1 MQKLGLFN
9 FQHYAFP
16 AINTPEKQY
25 PYVTLSC
32 DLTTKIAGFSNLK
45 TFPRQFPCSITPL
58 RLFSS
63 SFFVLTRCAMKRFYC
78 VIPLL
83 CCWISFSGWGFF
95 AHQRINRLAV
105 FTLPPP
111 MVRFYKKHITFIT
124 EAAVNPDRRRYSV
137 PDEAARHYI
146 DLDHYG
152 DSTLFRMPKYWN
164 QAVAE
169 FSEDTLKSYG
179 IVPWHVNTMYY
190 RLRDAFM
197 LRDPER
203 ILKLSAEIGHYIA
216 DANVPLH
223 TTENYNG
230 QLTGQEGIHGF
241 WESRLPELFS
251 DSYDYFVG
259 KAGYLEDPQ
268 LAIWDGVSIAHQCV
282 KTVLAEERGLAQKF
296 GEKKYSFET
305 KGKQTVKVYSQEYS
319 KAFHKILDGMVERQ
333 MRTAVKMIG
342 DFWYTAWV
350 DAGQP
355 DLNTL
360 IDFKPSE
367 QELLQRQKEL
377 EEWKVKDFSAREHD
391 DPSQE
396 VPK

>member
-1 MQKLGLFN
+1 
-9 FQHYAFP
+9 
-16 AINTPEKQY
+16 
-25 PYVTLSC
+25 
-32 DLTTKIAGFSNLK
+32 
-45 TFPRQFPCSITPL
+45 
-58 RLFSS
+58 
-63 SFFVLTRCAMKRFYC
+63 MKRTY
-78 VIPLL
+78 VAILLL
-83 CCWISFSGWGFF
+83 CAWISLSGWGFF

-111 MVRFYKKHITFIT
+111 MVRFYKKHITFVT

-152 DSTLFRMPKYWN
+152 DSTLFRMPKFWN

-190 RLRDAFM
+190 RLRDAFL

-203 ILKLSAEIGHYIA
+203 ILKISAEIGHYIA

-251 DSYDYFVG
+251 DQYDYFVG
-259 KAGYLEDPQ
+259 KASYLENPQ
-268 LAIWDGVSIAHQCV
+268 LAIWDGVAAAHQCV
-282 KTVLAEERGLAQKF
+282 NAVLAEEKLLAEIFK
-296 GEKKYSFET
+296 EKKYSFET
-305 KGKQTVKVYSQEYS
+305 KGRQTVKVYSQEYS

-333 MRTAVKMIG
+333 MRTAIKMIG

-355 DLNTL
+355 DLNL
-360 IDFKPSE
+360 FIDYKPTE
-367 QELLQRQKEL
+367 AELLQRRKEL
-377 EEWKVKDFSAREHD
+377 EEWKVRTFRAREHQD
-391 DPSQE
+391 GSSEE
-396 VPK
+396 VP